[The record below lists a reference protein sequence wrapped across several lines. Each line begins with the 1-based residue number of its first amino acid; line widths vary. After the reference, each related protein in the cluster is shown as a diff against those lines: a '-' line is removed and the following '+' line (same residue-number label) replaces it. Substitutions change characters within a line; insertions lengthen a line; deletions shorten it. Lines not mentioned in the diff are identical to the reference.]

1 MSGRKRHVV
10 VDTLGLVLASAV
22 TAASERDEWGAVAAL
37 DPLAGRTPRLRLLKA
52 DGGYPGALASWAGRV
67 LGCDVEIVQR
77 PKGQKG
83 FVVVKGRWVVERT
96 FAWLG
101 RSRRLSK
108 DYEGVPESSRAMV
121 MWSMTQ
127 LMLRRLHPG

>member
-1 MSGRKRHVV
+1 M
-10 VDTLGLVLASAV
+10 
-22 TAASERDEWGAVAAL
+22 
-37 DPLAGRTPRLRLLKA
+37 
-52 DGGYPGALASWAGRV
+52 WAGRV

-77 PKGQKG
+77 DPAQRG
-83 FVVVKGRWVVERT
+83 FVAMKGRWVVERS

-108 DYEGVPESSRAMV
+108 DYEARPGSSWAV
-121 MWSMTQ
+121 ALWSMTQ